1 MHCHVHFIDEN
12 MIRKMLS
19 FGELDGG
26 GVRIR
31 SQPEGTKVHSPSSSP
46 RFLHC
51 KEMLKSSFKTRTA
64 PLWLTKSSTVS
75 GIDRIGI
82 PGPRSPERN
91 SNRQKD
97 CHQFRLSAL
106 LIFWQWEEEKTGHGY
121 CSQYNGSLLTSD
133 DLDSQPNLGP
143 GQTHT
148 LVSLLDLYWSKNKS
162 N

>member
-1 MHCHVHFIDEN
+1 MHCYVHFINEN

-31 SQPEGTKVHSPSSSP
+31 SQPEWTKVHSPSSSSC
-46 RFLHC
+46 FLHC

-64 PLWLTKSSTVS
+64 PLSLTKSSTMS
-75 GIDRIGI
+75 GTDRMEL
-82 PGPRSPERN
+82 PRPRSPEKN

-97 CHQFRLSAL
+97 CHQFCLSAP

-121 CSQYNGSLLTSD
+121 CSQYNGNLLTSETSTPNQTW
-133 DLDSQPNLGP
+133 DLGKC
-143 GQTHT
+143 TH
-148 LVSLLDLYWSKNKS
+148 LSVC
-162 N
+162 